1 MLKKSVV
8 IRAKRLKPLKIDYKM
23 LIFFTLIVCGII
35 LGISLIKNGEND
47 FNSFIKN
54 LIESIN
60 LTKRNSSF
68 FSCILF
74 VAGWLL
80 LFEIIVISGGL
91 SGVGISII
99 VLVCIIYCIICGVFC
114 GGYYINYGI
123 EGIGFFG
130 LIHLPCYAITAA
142 TLIKCCCESISISL
156 NIFSYLS
163 GGNKSSAKT
172 RNIIKDYLLYNLI
185 LSLPL
190 FAGAILNV
198 TAFKILSGLF
208 SSIIVS

>member
-23 LIFFTLIVCGII
+23 LIFFTLIICGII
-35 LGISLIKNGEND
+35 LGISLIKNGEAE

-54 LIESIN
+54 LIEGIN
-60 LTKRNSSF
+60 HTKRNSSF
-68 FSCILF
+68 FSCIF
-74 VAGWLL
+74 YVTGWLL
-80 LFEIIVISGGL
+80 LFEIIVISCGL
-91 SGVGISII
+91 SGVGIPVIA
-99 VLVCIIYCIICGVFC
+99 LVCIIYGVVCSVFC

-142 TLIKCCCESISISL
+142 TLIKCCCEGVSISL

-163 GGNKSSAKT
+163 GGNKSSTKT
-172 RNIIKDYLLYNLI
+172 RNIIKGYLLYNLI
-185 LSLPL
+185 LSIPL
-190 FAGAILNV
+190 FASALLNV
-198 TAFKILSGLF
+198 IAFKIFSGLF